1 MGKKI
6 LIIDESEEIH
16 EILGKFL
23 EEKGYEVY
31 HSFDGEDGINKI
43 FKIIPDFVILEI
55 LIPKKLG
62 IEIVRECKINPKL
75 QNIPFMF
82 YTILYLREEEIEK
95 GIFLKGNFYS
105 FKVNAYFQKPT
116 EPEIILKKMKEILG
130 EEKEE
135 KEIYKILL
143 IENEFEIV
151 SSLKKILEEKEYVVE
166 YAMNAKEG
174 LIKLEEFKPN
184 LILLDSILPDADG
197 VEILS
202 KIKEKYKEIPV
213 IMITP
218 YGAEDVIVFLLKRG
232 ADDYISKPLGGM
244 REISLKIEENLK
256 KIKRTEN
263 MLISKIVEM
272 NHFLIDA
279 YFKKEDIEK
288 KLSSLEKEIEKKF
301 LKRIEEIN
309 EKYFSLKENIV
320 LIKNDMDLLIKNF
333 EETLSDIREKF
344 YNLKPEEEKFP
355 EKARELTGKIR
366 EGLQKI
372 EALIYKIKDKIYKL

>member
-1 MGKKI
+1 MKKKI

-16 EILGKFL
+16 EKLGKFL

-31 HSFDGEDGINKI
+31 HSFDGEEGIDKI
-43 FKIIPDFVILEI
+43 FKIFPDCVILEI
-55 LIPKKLG
+55 LLPKKLG
-62 IEIVRECKINPKL
+62 IEIVRECKISPKV
-75 QNIPFMF
+75 QKIAFIF
-82 YTILYLREEEIEK
+82 YTILYLREEEIER

-105 FKVNAYFQKPT
+105 FKVDAYFQKPT
-116 EPEIILKKMKEILG
+116 ESEIIFKKIKEILG
-130 EEKEE
+130 EKEIE
-135 KEIYKILL
+135 KEIYKILI
-143 IENEFEIV
+143 IENEFEII
-151 SSLKKILEEKEYVVE
+151 SSLKKILEEKNYIVE

-184 LILLDSILPDADG
+184 LILLDYILPDADG

-202 KIKEKYKEIPV
+202 KIKEKEEIPV

-232 ADDYISKPLGGM
+232 ADNYISKPLGGT
-244 REISLKIEENLK
+244 REILLKIEENLK
-256 KIKRTEN
+256 KVKRTEN
-263 MLISKIVEM
+263 ILISKMLEM
-272 NHFLIDA
+272 NHFLIDS

-288 KLSSLEKEIEKKF
+288 KLSSIEKEIEKKF
-301 LKRIEEIN
+301 LKKIEEIN
-309 EKYFSLKENIV
+309 EKYFNLKENIV

-355 EKARELTGKIR
+355 EKVRELTGKIR